1 MSGSTDPSTHDGPT
15 HGGPGGD
22 PDRVPS
28 DGDRASSAPHG
39 TPTGNPLDP
48 VARPG
53 VDVTDAPRTGRTAPP
68 HDEVA
73 PHDAVVTEQEQSAAR
88 EEQADPPVGGV
99 TGPDAPAQDAADPD
113 GRDVPPPHP
122 GAESADPDPGDTA
135 GLGSGGGVEPGDTPP
150 ASGGTE
156 TSLARDEKIPGGR
169 TRLLVPIG
177 IVVVLAIL
185 VAAFFVGQFL

>member
-1 MSGSTDPSTHDGPT
+1 MSG
-15 HGGPGGD
+15 
-22 PDRVPS
+22 PDEVPS
-28 DGDRASSAPHG
+28 DGDGASTAPHG

-53 VDVTDAPRTGRTAPP
+53 VEVTDAPHTGRTAPP

-73 PHDAVVTEQEQSAAR
+73 PHTAVVTEAEERAA
-88 EEQADPPVGGV
+88 EHEAHDEPEPVGGV
-99 TGPDAPAQDAADPD
+99 RGPDAPAQDATDPD

-135 GLGSGGGVEPGDTPP
+135 GLESGGGVEPGDTPP
-150 ASGGTE
+150 ASGGTQ
-156 TSLARDEKIPGGR
+156 TSLARNEHLPGGR

-177 IVVVLAIL
+177 IVVVLALL